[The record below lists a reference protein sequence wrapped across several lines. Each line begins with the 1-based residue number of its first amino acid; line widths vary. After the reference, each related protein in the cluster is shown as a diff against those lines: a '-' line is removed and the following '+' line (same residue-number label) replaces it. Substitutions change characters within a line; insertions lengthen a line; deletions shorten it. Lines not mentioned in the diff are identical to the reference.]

1 MLVLKRKILESIKIG
16 NDVIVTVLGIDGLQV
31 KIGIHAPDSV
41 KVLRTEL
48 LKEKRND

>member
-16 NDVIVTVLGIDGLQV
+16 NDVIVTVLDIDGLQV
-31 KIGIHAPDSV
+31 KLGIQASPEV
-41 KVLRTEL
+41 KILRTEL